1 MLSQLPEKGSVSLLL
16 GVLHFAILFGV
27 AVTFFGV
34 MLVIAMGRVLAMGTV
49 LLMQGL
55 GFFPRMTLAGN
66 RGKEES
72 GGSSGEEGGQ
82 FHAGPDVADRPGMAS
97 EHRTLP
103 SRSNVQCGTFDG
115 RCSPFYFPTHF
126 EITEAARR

>member
-1 MLSQLPEKGSVSLLL
+1 MFSQLREKGLVSLLDR
-16 GVLHFAILFGV
+16 VLVAVLPGMAVLPVLVLRVAVAV
-27 AVTFFGV
+27 AVT
-34 MLVIAMGRVLAMGTV
+34 AV
-49 LLMQGL
+49 LLMQRL

-103 SRSNVQCGTFDG
+103 SHFNVQCWAFDV
-115 RCSPFYFPTHF
+115 RRSPFHLPTHF
-126 EITEAARR
+126 EIAEAARR